1 MANITICTKKAFY
14 RKGNRYERDGGMK
27 KRLIT
32 IITIIA
38 IGSTALFLFG
48 LGWVMKDQ
56 IVSAGSGPVKVKPL
70 KTPDSQSN
78 GQHKQLHIVALGDS
92 LTRGTGDPEGKGYI
106 GYMINDL
113 KTKTKKPILLT
124 NIAVK
129 GATTVD
135 FLAQLKQP
143 QIQRE
148 VKGADLVLFTIG
160 GNDLFQGGNALTH
173 LDPSY
178 MRKAEKSYLVNLNR
192 IYAEIRSL
200 NKQGTVFHIG
210 LYNPFND
217 MQQSKLTSSI
227 VRQWNTDSANV
238 AANYKEIVYVPTFDL
253 FELHVNDY
261 LFNDKFHP
269 NTAGYK
275 LIGERVASLITFSQ
289 EGTK

>member
-1 MANITICTKKAFY
+1 
-14 RKGNRYERDGGMK
+14 MK

-32 IITIIA
+32 TIIF
-38 IGSTALFLFG
+38 ISLCSTVVFLFG

-56 IVSAGSGPVKVKPL
+56 LVSAGAANAPVKPL
-70 KTPDSQSN
+70 KMPESKSSSQS
-78 GQHKQLHIVALGDS
+78 KQIHIVALGDS

-124 NIAVK
+124 NVAVK
-129 GATTVD
+129 GATTANL
-135 FLAQLKQP
+135 LAQLKQP

-148 VKGADLVLFTIG
+148 VKGADIVLFTIG

-173 LDPSY
+173 LDTSY
-178 MRKAEKSYLVNLNR
+178 MKKIEKSYLVNLNS
-192 IYAEIRSL
+192 IYSEIRSI
-200 NKQGTVFHIG
+200 NKQATVFHIG

-217 MQQSKLTSSI
+217 LQQSKLTSSI
-227 VRQWNTDSANV
+227 VRQWNTDSANE

-289 EGTK
+289 EGNK